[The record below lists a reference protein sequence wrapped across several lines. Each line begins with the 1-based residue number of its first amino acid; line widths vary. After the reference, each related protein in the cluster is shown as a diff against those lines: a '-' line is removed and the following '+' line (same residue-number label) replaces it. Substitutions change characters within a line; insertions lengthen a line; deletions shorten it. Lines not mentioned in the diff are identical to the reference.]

1 MIQGRR
7 RDQWLRRARTGA
19 SAPLVGD
26 VASSVG
32 VESVRQASTR
42 LSTRQTQV
50 SAPQAGAWL
59 VLAFVIC
66 IVGHAQD
73 PNIVKGPAPGSISG
87 TVTAAGAG
95 TPMPDVEVSVN
106 RGGPQ
111 QIHAVTDSQGHF
123 ALRGLEPGRYRISAN
138 APAANGR
145 VGFGPSATRQVELQA
160 GQDLEAFDFHLVLM
174 GQISGRVVDQ
184 NKEPVP
190 RVTVFLVVREYVSGA
205 LRAVFSGA
213 ASTDDQG
220 EYHLDRVL
228 AGRSYVVLA
237 QKGYKGLEAI
247 SDAPADP
254 KLRRPAVVPTFYPNS
269 RSIEGAESLVLR
281 SGEQRDGVDIRLVR
295 TPSFCLEGAV
305 EGGSG
310 PAGLNFSIAET
321 QPTSGTSGNG
331 GFYYAR
337 PGGNPGLDGKIR
349 ICDLHPGDYE
359 LTVQQYAKDRQGS
372 SPFFGSTLVT
382 VADKDLQNVRVSA
395 RPRIPLAG
403 EVVWDGPAPDAPLD
417 AKLRVD
423 LQAISRTERGNFD
436 SDIPG
441 AFSVEGGLLMDD
453 FGLQVSKVPM
463 GVYIKD
469 ITYGGHSILYES
481 LRLGSAMGDAGL
493 RIVVARDG
501 GTANARV
508 TDKDGNPVAECSI
521 VMMPA
526 SAGNEATLAAA
537 LTTGKTD
544 LRGAWSSASLAPGK
558 YYALAT
564 NDAIDRSPET
574 IAKLWR
580 ARVRAQEVEINSNGT
595 AAMTLTVK
603 GIE

>member
-7 RDQWLRRARTGA
+7 RDQWLRRARTRA
-19 SAPLVGD
+19 SAPLAD
-26 VASSVG
+26 WVASSVG

-42 LSTRQTQV
+42 VSTRQTQV

-160 GQDLEAFDFHLVLM
+160 GQDLEAFDFHLVLR
-174 GQISGRVVDQ
+174 GQISGRVVEQ

-190 RVTVFLVVREYVSGA
+190 GVTVYLVVREYVAGGLRSVFAGA
-205 LRAVFSGA
+205 GN
-213 ASTDDQG
+213 TDDQG
-220 EYHLDRVL
+220 EYHVDRVL
-228 AGRSYVVLA
+228 AGRSYAVLA
-237 QKGYKGLEAI
+237 QKKMQRLDAI

-254 KLRRPAVVPTFYPNS
+254 RLRRPAVVPTFYPNA

-295 TPSFCLEGAV
+295 APAFCLEGIV

-310 PAGLNFSIAET
+310 PADLHFEIAEA
-321 QPTSGTSGNG
+321 QPASGTSGNG
-331 GFYYAR
+331 GFYHSN
-337 PGGNPGLDGKIR
+337 PGGSPGKDGRFR

-359 LTVQQYAKDRQGS
+359 LT
-372 SPFFGSTLVT
+372 
-382 VADKDLQNVRVSA
+382 
-395 RPRIPLAG
+395 
-403 EVVWDGPAPDAPLD
+403 
-417 AKLRVD
+417 
-423 LQAISRTERGNFD
+423 
-436 SDIPG
+436 
-441 AFSVEGGLLMDD
+441 
-453 FGLQVSKVPM
+453 
-463 GVYIKD
+463 
-469 ITYGGHSILYES
+469 
-481 LRLGSAMGDAGL
+481 
-493 RIVVARDG
+493 
-501 GTANARV
+501 
-508 TDKDGNPVAECSI
+508 
-521 VMMPA
+521 
-526 SAGNEATLAAA
+526 
-537 LTTGKTD
+537 
-544 LRGAWSSASLAPGK
+544 
-558 YYALAT
+558 
-564 NDAIDRSPET
+564 RSE
-574 IAKLWR
+574 
-580 ARVRAQEVEINSNGT
+580 
-595 AAMTLTVK
+595 
-603 GIE
+603 